1 MEQFRNAYNARM
13 EFYRQVQAV
22 SDTVLPLDIE
32 AEFKVKAVSD
42 VMLAG
47 IHRTEDGLRKKIS
60 QAKSRNRYFEN
71 LSGKRAEER
80 PACVIC
86 LEAYEIGVISN
97 CGHSVCKECIIEWR
111 KNARNCPVCKASLR
125 PADFFEVIYKPKD
138 LAMEKEHRA
147 DATPQGQGQGS
158 GPSSSRIFADVDD
171 HVLREIKRIDLRGE
185 SYGSKI
191 DMMTRHL
198 VWLKRNAPGFKA
210 VIFSQW
216 KDVLDVIRE
225 SLRRARVGFAS
236 LENGGI
242 DKFRDDPEVS
252 CFLLHAKS
260 QSAGLTLVNAT
271 HVFFCEPLLNTGLE
285 LQACSRIH
293 RIGQRNV
300 TTVWVYVVANT
311 VEQSVLELATRR
323 RLALIGQSNGDD
335 TPMPDAV
342 ADERMV
348 AAESEELRNGLAK
361 FVEKAPGGGEVV
373 KDEDLWDCLFWKA
386 STVGGKSVA
395 HPAAG

>member
-1 MEQFRNAYNARM
+1 MEQFRSAYNARV

-22 SDTVLPLDIE
+22 SDTVLPLDIKT
-32 AEFKVKAVSD
+32 EFRVEAVSD
-42 VMLAG
+42 VVLAE
-47 IHRTEDGLRKKIS
+47 IDRSEEELRKRIS
-60 QAKSRNRYFEN
+60 QGKSKTRYFVN
-71 LSGKRAEER
+71 LSGKKIEEK

-86 LEAYEIGVISN
+86 LDAYEIGVISN
-97 CGHSVCKECIIEWR
+97 CGHSMCKACIIEWR
-111 KNARNCPVCKASLR
+111 KTTRTCPVCKARLR

-138 LAMEKEHRA
+138 LAMQKEHRVNT
-147 DATPQGQGQGS
+147 TPQGS
-158 GPSSSRIFADVDD
+158 DPNSPKIFADVDD
-171 HVLREIKRIDLRGE
+171 RVLREIKRIDLEGE

-191 DMMTRHL
+191 DMITRHL
-198 VWLKRNAPGFKA
+198 VWLKRNGPGFKA

-216 KDVLDVIRE
+216 RDVLDVIKE
-225 SLRRARVGFAS
+225 SLWRARVGFAS

-242 DKFRDDPEVS
+242 DKFRNDPEVS

-300 TTVWVYVVANT
+300 TTIWVYVVANT
-311 VEQSVLELATRR
+311 VEKSVLELATRR
-323 RLALIGQSNGDD
+323 RLALISQSNGDD
-335 TPMPDAV
+335 TPVPDAV
-342 ADERMV
+342 VDERMV

-373 KDEDLWDCLFWKA
+373 KDEDLWDCLFGK
-386 STVGGKSVA
+386 TVRGELVV
-395 HPAAG
+395 HPAK